1 MSLARVRTIILERE
15 RGGAWVATLAEVRNA
30 CAAGPPQS
38 ASPPGGEPRAA
49 TVGGDHTSAFLAMN
63 GYGFYIW
70 SAYGVAALALVVEL
84 ITLRSGRKAILEQA
98 RVAALDAADAAG
110 AQQ

>member
-1 MSLARVRTIILERE
+1 
-15 RGGAWVATLAEVRNA
+15 
-30 CAAGPPQS
+30 
-38 ASPPGGEPRAA
+38 
-49 TVGGDHTSAFLAMN
+49 MN

-70 SAYGVAALALVVEL
+70 SAYGVAALALVIEL